1 MNKSGIMYYNINVR
15 SCIDVCIHVIRGTII
30 ATTDSKDTD
39 FSSSEFISATNNV
52 IEATTANIKL

>member
-1 MNKSGIMYYNINVR
+1 MYYNINVR

-39 FSSSEFISATNNV
+39 FSSFEFTSATNNV